1 MNPEPLS
8 LVRDVL
14 PAVGVNLLLAG
25 AAYTAGSV
33 RRSGVIGGLLVGI
46 PIALFTGWRGFLVLV
61 GMFVIGTLLTRLG
74 YARKHALGVAEE
86 RRGARGASHALAN
99 AGVAALC
106 AVGAWATPHPLW
118 AVAMTGALAT
128 SAMDTAGSEIG
139 PLWGKRTVSLRNL
152 ARVPPGTEGAVSL
165 EGTAAGLGVALVLAL
180 IGAATG
186 FIPPAALA
194 PVVLAAWGGNLYEG
208 VLGSRRLLPHTWL
221 NATNTLVGAVL
232 AVLLVRVH
240 L

>member
-25 AAYTAGSV
+25 AAYAAGSV

-46 PIALFTGWRGFLVLV
+46 PIALFTGWRGFLVLG

-74 YARKHALGVAEE
+74 YARKHALGTAEE
-86 RRGARGASHALAN
+86 QRGARGASHALAN

-106 AVGAWATPHPLW
+106 AAGSWAAPHPLW

-139 PLWGKRTVSLRNL
+139 PLWGKRTVSLRNF
-152 ARVPPGTEGAVSL
+152 APVPPGTEGAVSL
-165 EGTAAGLGVALVLAL
+165 EGTAAGLGVALALAVL
-180 IGAATG
+180 GAVTG
-186 FIPPAALA
+186 FISFGALA

-221 NATNTLVGAVL
+221 NATNTLVGALL